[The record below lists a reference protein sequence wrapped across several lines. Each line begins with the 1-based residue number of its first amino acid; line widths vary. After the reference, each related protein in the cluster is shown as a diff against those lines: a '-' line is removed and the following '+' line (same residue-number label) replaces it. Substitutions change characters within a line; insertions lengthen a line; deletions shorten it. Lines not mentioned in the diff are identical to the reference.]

1 MIQRARWMTLTTT
14 VPPGMIDTA
23 NGLRI
28 AKGTHLTQPPTLAIN
43 NLVKRYNQRTAL
55 AGVDL
60 TIEAGAWNALV
71 GPNGAGKTTLLR
83 SVIGLVN
90 PNEGSIQFEGRQIDP
105 SIRRSSMGYAPQDN
119 ALYETLTTK
128 EHLDYFSKLIGLDR
142 ATRRNRVQEALDF
155 AQLGDRADD
164 QVQGLSGGM
173 KRRLNIGCAV
183 LNRPRLLLLDEPTTG
198 VDPLSRA
205 AIWEML
211 RRLREGGTAILH
223 ATHRLDEVEFLCDAA
238 TILGSGRV
246 LYEGSL
252 EDLRRAAGLPAYVLQ
267 HPGDHNQGAD
277 DALHT
282 VDVPTTPDLP
292 AAIEKLQAAGID
304 PSTIVVQPT
313 SFETVFQELV
323 SGKVES

>member
-1 MIQRARWMTLTTT
+1 
-14 VPPGMIDTA
+14 MIDPA
-23 NGLRI
+23 NGFRL
-28 AKGTHLTQPPTLAIN
+28 AKGTHLTHPPTLAIRD
-43 NLVKRYNQRTAL
+43 LVKKYNQRVAL

-83 SVIGLVN
+83 SVIGLVS
-90 PNEGSIQFEGRQIDP
+90 PDAGTIEFEGQRIGP

-119 ALYETLTTK
+119 ALYETLTTR
-128 EHLDYFSKLIGLDR
+128 EHLEYFSRLLGLDR
-142 ATRRNRVQEALDF
+142 STRRTRVQEALDF
-155 AQLGDRADD
+155 AQLMDRADD

-252 EDLRRAAGLPAYVLQ
+252 DDLREAAGLPAYVLQ
-267 HPGDHNQGAD
+267 HPGQATDSSQ
-277 DALHT
+277 DASRT

-292 AAIEKLQAAGID
+292 AAIERLQNNGVD
-304 PSTIVVQPT
+304 PTTIRVQPT

-323 SGKVES
+323 SGKDES

>member
-1 MIQRARWMTLTTT
+1 
-14 VPPGMIDTA
+14 MIDPA
-23 NGLRI
+23 NGFRI
-28 AKGTHLTQPPTLAIN
+28 AKGTHLNHPPTLAIQ
-43 NLVKRYNQRTAL
+43 NLVKKYNQRVAL

-90 PNEGSIQFEGRQIDP
+90 PDEGTIEFEGQQIRP

-119 ALYETLTTK
+119 ALYETLTTR
-128 EHLDYFSKLIGLDR
+128 EHLEYFSKLLGLDR
-142 ATRRNRVQEALDF
+142 ATRRTRVQEALDF
-155 AQLGDRADD
+155 AQLVDRAND

-173 KRRLNIGCAV
+173 KRRLNIACAV

-198 VDPLSRA
+198 VDPVSRA

-238 TILGSGRV
+238 TILGNGRI

-252 EDLRRAAGLPAYVLQ
+252 DDLRHAAGLPTYVLQ
-267 HPGDHNQGAD
+267 HPETNTDKSDGA
-277 DALHT
+277 LQT
-282 VDVPTTPDLP
+282 VNVPTTPDLP
-292 AAIEKLQAAGID
+292 AAIEKLRAAGVD
-304 PSTIVVQPT
+304 PATIRVRPT

-323 SGKVES
+323 AGKADS